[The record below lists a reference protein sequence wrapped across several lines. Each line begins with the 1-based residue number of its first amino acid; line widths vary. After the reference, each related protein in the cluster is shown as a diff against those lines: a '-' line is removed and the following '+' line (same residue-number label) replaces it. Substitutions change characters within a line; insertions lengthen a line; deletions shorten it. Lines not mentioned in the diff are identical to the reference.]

1 MSMLFF
7 ASLICATLLIP
18 SLARAQ
24 IAEEKTPATPAQA
37 PAPSPKDKGKINQL
51 SLEELRGLLSYTYKD
66 KVVLL
71 SFWSPYCGECLELFP
86 MFSEL
91 QEKYGDKGFVVIGI
105 SLVGYPEK
113 VWHSINR
120 VGVNFPVFMG
130 NADVFDAYQIHT
142 LPTVIFIR
150 KDGRE
155 EEPAEGHEANRTAF
169 DSEVERLLEG
179 RPRGIEDWFQWL
191 LR

>member
-1 MSMLFF
+1 MGRLFF
-7 ASLICATLLIP
+7 ASLTCASLLIP
-18 SLARAQ
+18 SMALAQ
-24 IAEEKTPATPAQA
+24 GAEEKTPAAPAQA
-37 PAPSPKDKGKINQL
+37 PAPASKNEEKLQQI

-71 SFWSPYCGECLELFP
+71 SFWSPYCGECLELLP

-91 QEKYGDKGFVVIGI
+91 HGKYRDKGFVVLGI

-130 NADVFDAYQIHT
+130 NADVFAAYQIHT
-142 LPTVIFIR
+142 LPTVIFIG

-155 EEPAEGHEANRTAF
+155 EEPAEGHEANRKAF
-169 DSEVERLLEG
+169 DKETERLLEG
-179 RPRGIEDWFQWL
+179 RSRGIDWFQWL